1 MRRSQ
6 PPGASGVFSGDAGE
20 IMRTNMLWRV
30 DLIVTTLYRCKGGMF
45 QTFIILKIKTKSNLI
60 CNLILLS
67 IFGQVFNGN
76 KIHVCDVLRFA

>member
-20 IMRTNMLWRV
+20 IMRANMLWTV

-45 QTFIILKIKTKSNLI
+45 QTFIILKIKTK
-60 CNLILLS
+60 
-67 IFGQVFNGN
+67 
-76 KIHVCDVLRFA
+76 